1 MKILIS
7 PYQATF
13 DAIQKRLEEMGKGEQ
28 MKDVLKKAIDDLAKE
43 TKEQLHEETKGMYTI
58 KASQFRKSDIR
69 ENSRNGSSMLTVKGT
84 TIPIRKGY
92 RNRKNSKR
100 KAASALIRKASGAL
114 KTMEL
119 KSGGRSY
126 KAFVAT
132 MKSGHEGIF
141 QRVPGKRMK
150 SNPKKEAIQEMVS
163 LSRSKAAEMA
173 YREKISDGIQ
183 TEMSFQ
189 LLKHMNAV
197 IGG

>member
-1 MKILIS
+1 MKIQVA
-7 PYQATF
+7 PHQATF

-28 MKDVLKKAIDDLAKE
+28 MKSVLNKAIDELSKD
-43 TKEQLHEETKGMYTI
+43 TKEQLYAETKGMYTI

-69 ENSRNGSSMLTVKGT
+69 KTSRNGTSILAMKGETV
-84 TIPIRKGY
+84 PIRKGY
-92 RNRKNSKR
+92 KNRKNSKR
-100 KAASALIRKASGAL
+100 KAASALIRMASGAL
-114 KTMEL
+114 KEMEL

-132 MKSGHEGIF
+132 MSNGHEGIF

-150 SNPKKEAIQEMVS
+150 KNPKKEAIQEMVS

-173 YREKISDGIQ
+173 YREKISAGIQ
-183 TEMSFQ
+183 TEMSFR